1 MLKLLHN
8 KIEWQICFN
17 DRDRTALFLLLT
29 IIDLSIISAATPSST
44 VLRNTLANDDNDDNN
59 K

>member
-8 KIEWQICFN
+8 KIERQIYAL
-17 DRDRTALFLLLT
+17 TAETGQLFILLLT
-29 IIDLSIISAATPSST
+29 IFDLSMISAATPSSA
-44 VLRNTLANDDNDDNN
+44 VLRNTLANNNN

>member
-8 KIEWQICFN
+8 KIERQIYAL
-17 DRDRTALFLLLT
+17 TAETGQLFILLLT
-29 IIDLSIISAATPSST
+29 IFDLSMILAATPSSA
-44 VLRNTLANDDNDDNN
+44 VLRNTLANNNNN